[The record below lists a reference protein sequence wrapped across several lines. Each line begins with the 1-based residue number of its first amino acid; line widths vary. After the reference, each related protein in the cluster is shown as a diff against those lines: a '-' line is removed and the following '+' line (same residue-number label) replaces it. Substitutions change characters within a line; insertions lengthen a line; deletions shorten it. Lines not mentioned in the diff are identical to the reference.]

1 MKNKATQLKDW
12 LNRIENSELPDY
24 ENIPD
29 VNLYMDQVVKY
40 INDSLMPFSKKE
52 QKAITSYMINNY
64 VKDKLIEAPKNRTY
78 SKEQTAYLIAI
89 AMLKSVISMDDL
101 SFAINKNLVA
111 IRTKEL
117 YKFFKN
123 YESEAFKSNHHIAK
137 VQIETI
143 DRRFKDEFKRAK
155 NNPQT
160 EERLNKSMNMQLSYV
175 ALKFYVEAQVKL
187 FFAQY
192 ILDTIKTNDKGEN

>member
-29 VNLYMDQVVKY
+29 VNLYMDQVVKF

-78 SKEQTAYLIAI
+78 SKEQTAYLISI

-101 SFAINKNLVA
+101 SFAINKNLAA

-123 YESEAFKSNHHIAK
+123 YESDAFKSNHHVAK

-143 DRRFKDEFKRAK
+143 DRRFKEEFKKAK

-160 EERLNKSMNMQLSYV
+160 EERLNKSVNMQLSYV